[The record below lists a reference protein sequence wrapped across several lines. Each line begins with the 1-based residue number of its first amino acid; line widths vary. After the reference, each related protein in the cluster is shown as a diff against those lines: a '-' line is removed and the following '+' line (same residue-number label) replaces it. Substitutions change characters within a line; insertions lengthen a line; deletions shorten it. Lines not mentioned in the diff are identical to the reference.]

1 MRRVMIGLILAMSG
15 WACAG
20 IYLILTVRALGNAVT
35 RANVFLVG
43 DAALSFVTGLV
54 SWSVLVYL
62 GSLFGIRRP
71 RLQRKKNK

>member
-1 MRRVMIGLILAMSG
+1 MRRAMIGLILALSG

-20 IYLILTVRALGNAVT
+20 IYLVLTVQALGNAVT

-43 DAALSFVTGLV
+43 DAAASFVTGLV

-62 GSLFGIRRP
+62 GGLFGIRRP
-71 RLQRKKNK
+71 RLLGKKSK